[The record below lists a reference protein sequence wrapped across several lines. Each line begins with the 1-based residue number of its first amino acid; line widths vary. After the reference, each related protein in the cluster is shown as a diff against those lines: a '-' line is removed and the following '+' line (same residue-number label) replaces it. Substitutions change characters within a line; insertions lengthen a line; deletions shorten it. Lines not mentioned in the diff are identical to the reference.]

1 MLTYILGFEEQIDED
16 KSKSPA
22 AAGESKNS
30 PSPAV
35 QAAAGDVSGVS
46 APVSGQIIPLQEVSD
61 QVFSSGAMGDGV
73 AILPQEGKIYAPVS
87 GTITSIAKSKHA
99 VGITA
104 EDGFELLIH
113 VGLNTV
119 KLKGAP
125 FEVKVAENQQV
136 REGDL
141 LLEFDPEAIRE
152 AGLELTT
159 PIIITNMNTFNTVE
173 VTAKRQVLY
182 REPLL
187 ELR

>member
-1 MLTYILGFEEQIDED
+1 M
-16 KSKSPA
+16 
-22 AAGESKNS
+22 
-30 PSPAV
+30 
-35 QAAAGDVSGVS
+35 
-46 APVSGQIIPLQEVSD
+46 
-61 QVFSSGAMGDGV
+61 
-73 AILPQEGKIYAPVS
+73 
-87 GTITSIAKSKHA
+87 IAKSKHA
-99 VGITA
+99 IGITA